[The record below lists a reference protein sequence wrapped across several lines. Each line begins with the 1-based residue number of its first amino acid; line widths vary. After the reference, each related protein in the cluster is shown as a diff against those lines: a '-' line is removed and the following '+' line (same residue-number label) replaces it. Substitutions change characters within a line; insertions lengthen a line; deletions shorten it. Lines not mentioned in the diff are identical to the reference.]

1 MMCVLLSIL
10 FTSAFC
16 QEVKVS
22 VDSLGAAS
30 DAGIMSC
37 VASPDESSA
46 VSCLRAISVS
56 SGGQSLPS
64 VEDARST
71 LERVLSRGWFDAAEA
86 VITQAA
92 HLALENPRAAVQVT
106 GSADPTGSRKSNTL
120 LSELRA
126 QRVVDHLL
134 ENGVT
139 QGQIRQSGRGSVKF
153 AISAL
158 ESRRVE
164 IFIPV
169 K

>member
-1 MMCVLLSIL
+1 MPGAHAADPPGRKFVI
-10 FTSAFC
+10 FF
-16 QEVKVS
+16 QEWS
-22 VDSLGAAS
+22 V
-30 DAGIMSC
+30 
-37 VASPDESSA
+37 
-46 VSCLRAISVS
+46 AI
-56 SGGQSLPS
+56 
-64 VEDARST
+64 D
-71 LERVLSRGWFDAAEA
+71 DAAEA

-134 ENGVT
+134 EQGVT
-139 QGQIRQSGRGSVKF
+139 QGQIRQSGRGSVTF